1 MNKFVERKN
10 IDIYIPVL
18 RNTVEKE
25 KITVIPELNNINIS
39 EIKGIIEEKINLIN
53 KENGEYNNS
62 ININLFDGFY
72 SLENSEKIEVL
83 KTIKELKEKEEQKAL
98 ETKVKDFEIK
108 VNLQYPFEEIY
119 ELYKKDKKNNNI
131 KKGELYNFIKMIS
144 EFKVDSIILD
154 IYSTIGYINRV
165 NGLNYDY
172 DDIKNVVK
180 EIRKI
185 RLFKK
190 SEVII
195 STYIGLLESE
205 INEDKENIQKIAS
218 LNIKTIVLSPVIILK
233 GTEISKKFIKE
244 EYKYLS
250 NNELKTHITNIAVML
265 NEIGVKTYINHDL
278 SRYNDDD
285 YIAGPYVKNINRIVQ
300 TEVWYEKLLHMIKD
314 LNVRVKKIEVIVKE
328 KEIPKIIGE
337 EKENIKRLKELY
349 DIYLEFKK
357 LENLVGWDRFITKLK
372 MKRNKCDISIRILE
386 KYEDKYKDGK

>member
-10 IDIYIPVL
+10 IDIYLPVL

-25 KITVIPELNNINIS
+25 KITVIPELNNINIY

-119 ELYKKDKKNNNI
+119 ELYKKDKKNNI

-337 EKENIKRLKELY
+337 EKNY
-349 DIYLEFKK
+349 MIY
-357 LENLVGWDRFITKLK
+357 I
-372 MKRNKCDISIRILE
+372 
-386 KYEDKYKDGK
+386 

>member
-10 IDIYIPVL
+10 IDIYLPVL

-39 EIKGIIEEKINLIN
+39 EVKEIIEEKIDLIN

-83 KTIKELKEKEEQKAL
+83 KTIKELKEKEKQKAL
-98 ETKVKDFEIK
+98 ETKVNDFEIK

-144 EFKVDSIILD
+144 EFNVDSIILD

-357 LENLVGWDRFITKLK
+357 FENLVGWDRFITKLK

>member
-10 IDIYIPVL
+10 IDIYLPVL
-18 RNTVEKE
+18 KNTVEKE

-83 KTIKELKEKEEQKAL
+83 KTIKELKEKEKQKAL
-98 ETKVKDFEIK
+98 ETKVNDFEIK

-119 ELYKKDKKNNNI
+119 ELYKKDKKNNI

-357 LENLVGWDRFITKLK
+357 FENLVGWDRFITKFK
-372 MKRNKCDISIRILE
+372 MKHNKCDISIRILE

>member
-25 KITVIPELNNINIS
+25 KITVIPELNNINVS
-39 EIKGIIEEKINLIN
+39 EVKGIIEEKINLIN

-278 SRYNDDD
+278 SRYNDD

>member
-119 ELYKKDKKNNNI
+119 ELYKKYKKNNNI

>member
-10 IDIYIPVL
+10 IDIYLPVL

-131 KKGELYNFIKMIS
+131 KKGELYNFIKLIS

-357 LENLVGWDRFITKLK
+357 FENLVGWDRFVTKLK

>member
-10 IDIYIPVL
+10 IDIYLPVL

-39 EIKGIIEEKINLIN
+39 EIKEIIEEKINLIN

-119 ELYKKDKKNNNI
+119 ELYKKDKKNNI

-190 SEVII
+190 SEIII

-285 YIAGPYVKNINRIVQ
+285 YYIAGPYVKNINRIVQ

-357 LENLVGWDRFITKLK
+357 FENLVGWDRFITKLK

>member
-10 IDIYIPVL
+10 IDIYLPVL

-25 KITVIPELNNINIS
+25 KITVIPELNNINVS
-39 EIKGIIEEKINLIN
+39 EVKGIIEEKINLIN

-62 ININLFDGFY
+62 ININLFDWFY
-72 SLENSEKIEVL
+72 SLENSEKIELL
-83 KTIKELKEKEEQKAL
+83 KTIKELKEKEKQKAL
-98 ETKVKDFEIK
+98 ETKVNDFEIK

-119 ELYKKDKKNNNI
+119 ELYKKDKKNNI

-233 GTEISKKFIKE
+233 GTEISKKLIKE
-244 EYKYLS
+244 
-250 NNELKTHITNIAVML
+250 
-265 NEIGVKTYINHDL
+265 
-278 SRYNDDD
+278 
-285 YIAGPYVKNINRIVQ
+285 
-300 TEVWYEKLLHMIKD
+300 
-314 LNVRVKKIEVIVKE
+314 
-328 KEIPKIIGE
+328 
-337 EKENIKRLKELY
+337 
-349 DIYLEFKK
+349 
-357 LENLVGWDRFITKLK
+357 
-372 MKRNKCDISIRILE
+372 
-386 KYEDKYKDGK
+386 

>member
-10 IDIYIPVL
+10 IDIYLPVL

-39 EIKGIIEEKINLIN
+39 EIKEIIEEKINLIN

-119 ELYKKDKKNNNI
+119 ELYKKDKKNNI

-357 LENLVGWDRFITKLK
+357 FENLVGWDRFITKLK

>member
-349 DIYLEFKK
+349 DMYLEFKK
-357 LENLVGWDRFITKLK
+357 FENLVGWDRFVTKIK

>member
-10 IDIYIPVL
+10 IDIYLPVL

>member
-10 IDIYIPVL
+10 IDIYLPVL

-25 KITVIPELNNINIS
+25 KITVIPELNNINIY

-119 ELYKKDKKNNNI
+119 ELYKKDKKNNI

>member
-83 KTIKELKEKEEQKAL
+83 KTIKELKEKEKQKAL

-119 ELYKKDKKNNNI
+119 ELYKKDKKNNI

-357 LENLVGWDRFITKLK
+357 FENLVGWDRFITKLK

>member
-10 IDIYIPVL
+10 IDIYLPVL

-25 KITVIPELNNINIS
+25 KITVIPELNNINIY

-119 ELYKKDKKNNNI
+119 ELCKKDKKNNI

-357 LENLVGWDRFITKLK
+357 FENLVGWDRFITKLK